1 MNATARKEITSA
13 WTHLRKHIPLHPI
26 RSAREYSRA
35 VAVMNDLI
43 DTVGSDEKH
52 PLAELL
58 HAVGGFIKEYEDTHC
73 DLPKASG
80 VDCLRLLMNEHG
92 LRQADLAEILGGQ
105 SVVSAVLAG
114 DRELNLRQIRRL
126 AEFFHVSAAV
136 FV

>member
-1 MNATARKEITSA
+1 
-13 WTHLRKHIPLHPI
+13 
-26 RSAREYSRA
+26 
-35 VAVMNDLI
+35 
-43 DTVGSDEKH
+43 
-52 PLAELL
+52 
-58 HAVGGFIKEYEDTHC
+58 VGGFIKEYEDTHC